1 MMSNQTSRFLFLIFF
16 ILIAEHNEISR
27 FAEGGKRRI
36 HITDDLDDVVDDE
49 EDEAWKQ
56 WGKKSPPPRA
66 EFDPPPMDFSNMDL
80 PEMQNEMLKRQ
91 LGPVFGFVKLR
102 LDVETTRLFGVSR
115 KSGKLLYDWE
125 GTWVVRRRKDV
136 VSDIAM
142 KWTQLS
148 RTGSIETKFM
158 GFDLNTIM
166 FTMEKGQDASELGG
180 RSMDFGSYIPRFH
193 TEMLKEFVL
202 NQSEAYEIKIGDQ
215 VFRRPG
221 DPPLEEVI
229 EKLKNERNKEGTN
242 PTKDEEHR
250 KDEL

>member
-1 MMSNQTSRFLFLIFF
+1 MMSHQTSRFLFLIFF

-102 LDVETTRLFGVSR
+102 LDVETTR
-115 KSGKLLYDWE
+115 
-125 GTWVVRRRKDV
+125 DV

-166 FTMEKGQDASELGG
+166 FTMEKGQDASE
-180 RSMDFGSYIPRFH
+180 
-193 TEMLKEFVL
+193 LKEFVL